1 LNRRDYVRF
10 PSKVPCRYGTV
21 CAFLIFCLISFFS
34 VSSTHAQDTY
44 SLPFRNDILE
54 FKAVNDNTVQVSYLV
69 GGVSDAP
76 SPIIDPK
83 FAPSGKFT
91 SIDSSGNDLY
101 IRGPKYTIQ
110 IDPKRVWISSSQGG
124 ALYFNRDSNAI
135 SSNYLRGHI
144 GANSFPNVFYGVEND
159 FPYLARN
166 SDVYEIFGG
175 DQGHAGGM
183 FLWSPTGMA
192 LFADV
197 DEGFTSVKDSFEY
210 SKNASTRKNNVF
222 YFIAG
227 TPAEIFHSYYTITG
241 FPDIPP
247 LWALGFI
254 HSKWKQ
260 DEQEVLTKINL
271 YHEKDIP
278 LDAFALDFEWMDWG
292 NAWGEF
298 KWNPLNFPSAA
309 SGALRDTLAKLN
321 CHLIGMRK
329 PRVHMDEPQ
338 GKFADSMGW
347 IFAKGGDYV
356 SGKIVGLIDFYNPAA
371 RAWFWNSFIDS
382 SYNSY
387 ERGITSYWND
397 EASYKGSLTHFFMQ
411 KAQYDG
417 QRSYN
422 NERVFSLN
430 RNYFCGAQRFGYTL
444 WSGDIQSSFDE
455 LAYQRT
461 RMLKS
466 VNLGSGLWSMD
477 IGGFFGRADS
487 TPSTAENFYRWMQ
500 MGAFVPIYRVHSID
514 TAQREPWLYGAEAE
528 RISTDFIRL
537 RYELLPY
544 LYSAFHEYHV
554 SGIPPVRPLV
564 FDNPTETG
572 TYDEIRAWKF
582 GSKMIAAPAVTQGEN
597 AVTFYLPAGRWYDF
611 WTDESR
617 TGGYDVT
624 VDKGKEK
631 IPLFVRAGAI
641 IPRRKHGKYS
651 LDDAGFS
658 EIDFH
663 IYPRGNDS
671 LAYYEDDFHS
681 YDYEKGKYASIAYVH
696 ASGDSIE
703 TVRIGKQEGDFSIRP
718 RPGYFIFHTEGRAG
732 LSALLNDLSLPLLSK
747 DDLLAGN
754 ANGWARDD
762 SARTI
767 IVKITDPFSEGTVT
781 LMYQSASVRGT
792 QTDPL
797 TLRLEANPAGNELDV
812 IVTSA
817 QNMNAHI
824 EIIDMLGKTD
834 KQFETAIPGGENRLT
849 IPIATLASG
858 SYLLRIRSN
867 EGAST
872 IQFVKNH

>member
-1 LNRRDYVRF
+1 V
-10 PSKVPCRYGTV
+10 
-21 CAFLIFCLISFFS
+21 
-34 VSSTHAQDTY
+34 
-44 SLPFRNDILE
+44 LE
-54 FKAVNDNTVQVSYLV
+54 FKAVNDNTVQISYLI
-69 GGVSDAP
+69 GGISDTP

-83 FAPSGKFT
+83 FIPSGTFT

-101 IRGPKYTIQ
+101 IRGPKYTID
-110 IDPKRVWISSSQGG
+110 IDQKRVWISSAQGG
-124 ALYFNRDSNAI
+124 SLYFNRDSNSI
-135 SSNYLRGHI
+135 FSNYLRGYF
-144 GANSFPNVFYGVEND
+144 GTGSLTNGFYGVEND
-159 FPYLARN
+159 IASLARN
-166 SDVYEIFGG
+166 GDVYQITGG

-183 FLWSPTGMA
+183 FLWSPKGIGI
-192 LFADV
+192 FADV
-197 DEGFTSVKDSFEY
+197 DEGYTSVKDSFEY

-227 TPAEIFHSYYTITG
+227 TPAEIFHAYYTITG

-260 DEQEVLTKINL
+260 DEHEVLTKINL

-292 NAWGEF
+292 NTWGEF

-329 PRVHMDEPQ
+329 PRVHMDEPE

-347 IFAKGGDYV
+347 IYVKGGDYV
-356 SGKIVGLIDFYNPAA
+356 SNRLVGLIDFYNPAA
-371 RAWFWNSFIDS
+371 RTWFWNSFIDS

-387 ERGITSYWND
+387 ERGITAYWND
-397 EASYKGSLTHFFMQ
+397 EASYKGSLTHFFMEE
-411 KAQYDG
+411 AQYEG
-417 QRSYN
+417 QRVYN

-430 RNYFCGAQRFGYTL
+430 RNYFCGAQRFSYAL
-444 WSGDIQSSFDE
+444 WSGDIQSTFDE
-455 LAYQRT
+455 LAYQRN

-487 TPSTAENFYRWMQ
+487 TPSIAENFYRWMQ
-500 MGAFVPIYRVHSID
+500 MGAFVPIYRIHSID

-554 SGIPPVRPLV
+554 SGIPPVRALV
-564 FDNPTETG
+564 FDHPTETG
-572 TYDEIRAWKF
+572 TYEEIRAWKF
-582 GSKMIAAPAVTQGEN
+582 GSKMVVAPAVTEGIST
-597 AVTFYLPAGRWYDF
+597 VTFYLPTGRWYDF

-631 IPLFVRAGAI
+631 IPVFVRAGAI

-651 LDDAGFS
+651 LDSDSFS

-663 IYPRGNDS
+663 IYPHGSDS
-671 LAYYEDDFHS
+671 LTYYEDDFHS
-681 YDYEKGKYASIAYVH
+681 YDYEKGKYALIAYVH
-696 ASGDSIE
+696 TSSDSSE
-703 TVRIGKQEGDFSIRP
+703 TVRIGSQEGQYSIRP
-718 RPGYFIFHTEGRAG
+718 RPGYFIFHTDGRSG
-732 LSALLNDLSLPLLSK
+732 LSAFLDDVGLQLLSK
-747 DDLLAGN
+747 DDLFASN

-762 SARTI
+762 AAGTI
-767 IVKITDPFSEGTVT
+767 IVKITAPFSAGTVAIH
-781 LMYQSASVRGT
+781 YQTESVPQPDKR
-792 QTDPL
+792 DPL
-797 TLRLEANPAGNELDV
+797 TLRLESNPARNELDA
-812 IVTSA
+812 IVTCIQST
-817 QNMNAHI
+817 NTHV

-834 KQFETAIPGGENRLT
+834 VQFEFAIPSGANRLT
-849 IPIATLASG
+849 IPIGSLASG
-858 SYLLRIRSN
+858 SYFLRIRSN
-867 EGAST
+867 MGMKT
-872 IQFVKNH
+872 VQFVKG